1 MLSNQKTKI
10 EIRLKEKSFKEIY
23 NLIRKFA
30 KKKTKKFSYINY
42 MLIIA
47 KAIKF
52 KLYNQSHLK
61 LIDQFKAVYIYIYN
75 YYSFYNI

>member
-1 MLSNQKTKI
+1 MKKRQKK
-10 EIRLKEKSFKEIY
+10 RSFKEIY

-30 KKKTKKFSYINY
+30 KKEAKEFPCVNY

-52 KLYNQSHLK
+52 KLYNQSCLK
-61 LIDQFKAVYIYIYN
+61 LVD
-75 YYSFYNI
+75 